1 MAVNQVYP
9 LKSGNLRF
17 AFPVPQMGKTL
28 LAIDIESAR
37 SVRRLNNAEAIGLES
52 QNQVMYR

>member
-1 MAVNQVYP
+1 MAVNQGHP
-9 LKSGNLRF
+9 LKSGSLRF
-17 AFPVPQMGKTL
+17 AFPVPQIGKTL
-28 LAIDIESAR
+28 QAIDIESAR